1 MYPGGH
7 PVERL
12 LTIVQELS
20 LARDLERVTTIV
32 RRAARELTGA
42 DGASFVLRD
51 ADRCFYADED
61 AIEPLWKGQ
70 RFPIQNCVSGWS
82 MLHRQPVAIPD
93 IYEDERVPHDAYRPT
108 FVKSLVLVPIR
119 RLEPIGAIGTYWR
132 TQHTATDEEI
142 RLLSALADSTSVA
155 IENVQLY
162 HSLEERVAA
171 RTAELERTQR
181 HKDELAALLVHDL
194 RSPASGL
201 MLSAKSRLRA
211 KDTPES
217 ARRHWQNVHTA
228 AETIHRMA
236 MNLLDVTRSEDGTF
250 SVRQVNISLPELLAE
265 VVELMSPLAASRDQ
279 RITLDAQLAS
289 PIFRC
294 DAELVRRVLQN
305 LLDNALRYTPD
316 EGTVALAARELDG
329 SLELRVTDQG
339 PGVPPEHRRA
349 IFDKYTRTGT
359 PVGRDDAAGRGLGL
373 TFCRLAVERHGGTI
387 EVVPAE
393 PHGSAFVIRL
403 PRAS

>member
-1 MYPGGH
+1 MYAGT

-20 LARDLERVTTIV
+20 LARELERVTAIV
-32 RRAARELTGA
+32 RSAARELTGA
-42 DGASFVLRD
+42 DGATFVLRD
-51 ADRCFYADED
+51 GDRCFYADED
-61 AIEPLWKGQ
+61 AIGPLWKGQ
-70 RFPIQNCVSGWS
+70 RFPIQTCVSGWA
-82 MLHRQPVAIPD
+82 MLNRSPVAIPD
-93 IYEDERVPHDAYRPT
+93 IYADDRVPHDAYRPT
-108 FVKSLVLVPIR
+108 FVKSLVMVPIR
-119 RLEPIGAIGTYWR
+119 RLEPIGAIGVYWKD
-132 TQHTATDEEI
+132 THEATPAEI
-142 RLLSALADSTSVA
+142 HILSALADSTSVA
-155 IENVQLY
+155 LENVQLY

-217 ARRHWQNVHTA
+217 ARRHWQNVHAA

-250 SVRQVNISLPELLAE
+250 SVRPADIALPELLAD
-265 VVELMSPLAASRDQ
+265 VVELMAPLAASRDQ
-279 RITLDAQLAS
+279 QIALTARLAS
-289 PIFRC
+289 PVVRC

-316 EGTVALAARELDG
+316 EGTVALEARDG
-329 SLELRVTDQG
+329 DGHVELRVVDQG
-339 PGVPPEHRRA
+339 PGVPVEQRRA

-387 EVVPAE
+387 EVQPAE
-393 PHGSAFVIRL
+393 PRGSTFVVRL
-403 PRAS
+403 PRPS